1 MKNPEFISVT
11 DTKKIESLIS
21 SGVTIRDEIR
31 SQTDELCE
39 IRNPELRDIPE
50 ELFQKK
56 DEFFKNYQSESVFC
70 YLPWRNICVRVLS
83 KELYQELHTSRNK
96 NLITKEEQKNFREAR
111 VAIAGMSVGSNIARI
126 CAMQGGSASINVADA
141 DSYSI
146 SNFNRVLGG
155 IQYLGVKKVDSVIE
169 QLYEV
174 DPFLSLQ
181 GFGEGITAENLS
193 SFMTINGKPVDILVE
208 EIDSIDI
215 KLELRKYAEAHRIPV
230 VSIVDNGDGVLVDIE
245 RYDEDYTYA
254 QFEERLNGVVIDRT
268 QKPKS
273 ADIARIVT
281 NFIGAEDVETRMLE
295 SASLVGKELYSWPQ
309 LGNAAAMAGS
319 VGSFVVR
326 QIANGK
332 LKKSGRLKISLSQI
346 FGTTEA
352 DEVER
357 RKSVMT
363 FYNYEKK

>member
-1 MKNPEFISVT
+1 MKIPEFISCT
-11 DTKKIESLIS
+11 DSKKIENLRV
-21 SGVTIRDEIR
+21 SGVVVRDEIR

-39 IRNPELRDIPE
+39 IRNPELRDTPE
-50 ELFQKK
+50 ELFHKK
-56 DEFFKNYQSESVFC
+56 NDFFKTYQSESVFC
-70 YLPWRNICVRVLS
+70 YLPWRSMCVRVLS
-83 KELYQELHTSRNK
+83 KELYHELHTSRNK
-96 NLITKEEQKNFREAR
+96 NLITKDEQNNFREAR

-126 CAMQGGSASINVADA
+126 CAMQGGPASINVADA

-181 GFGEGITAENLS
+181 GFGEGITTENLS
-193 SFMTINGKPVDILVE
+193 SFMTIDGKPVDILVE

-215 KLELRKYAEAHRIPV
+215 KLELRKYAETHRIPV

-254 QFEERLNGVVIDRT
+254 QFAARLKGVMIDRA

-295 SASLVGKELYSWPQ
+295 SASVVGRELYSWPQ

-319 VGSFVVR
+319 VGSFVIR

-332 LKKSGRLKISLSQI
+332 LKKSGRLKISLPQI
-346 FGTTEA
+346 FETTEV
-352 DEVER
+352 DEVKR
-357 RKSVMT
+357 RKLVMN